1 MTLCYYNDCKN
12 KNPTDEFGLILFSN
26 PHRVQCI
33 CYTLCGAEGSV
44 VSFDLTAVIM
54 IGYN

>member
-12 KNPTDEFGLILFSN
+12 KNPTDKFGLILFSN

-54 IGYN
+54 IDYN